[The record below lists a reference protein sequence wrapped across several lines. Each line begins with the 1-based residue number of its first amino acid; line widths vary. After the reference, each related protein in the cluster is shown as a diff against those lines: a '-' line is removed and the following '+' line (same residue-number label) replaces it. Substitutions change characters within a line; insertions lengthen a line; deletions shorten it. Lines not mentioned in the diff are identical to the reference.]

1 MRHHLEEPS
10 TWQSFCHQL
19 KSVQDHVPKDFHH
32 FMQKEW
38 NRTAKIPM
46 HLWLAER
53 QGPAERT
60 RLHQLGNCVVPAA
73 ARLAFEVLLQ
83 MKRQAQALET

>member
-1 MRHHLEEPS
+1 MP
-10 TWQSFCHQL
+10 
-19 KSVQDHVPKDFHH
+19 QDYVH

-38 NRTAKIPM
+38 NSTAKIPM

-53 QGPAERT
+53 QVPAERT

-73 ARLAFEVLLQ
+73 ARLAFEVLLR
-83 MKRQAQALET
+83 MKRQAEALKA